1 MGKGAVL
8 DATERVRRATPPL
21 RRFPVVAAGGGRPR
35 SRSNPP
41 SQSSARLRTK
51 QKDTLRF
58 RDVLPVFFGFG
69 SELFCN
75 ASISDKV

>member
-8 DATERVRRATPPL
+8 DATEKVRRATPPCAGSPL
-21 RRFPVVAAGGGRPR
+21 SPQAAVDRAAVR
-35 SRSNPP
+35 IL